1 MHIKR
6 LQENQKK
13 LQQKISDF
21 YTSRGLQVYIK
32 DLLPETINIERVINK
47 VENVIPSGLM
57 SEVEM
62 ILIGEFDEFA
72 ERSITAAFKD
82 GALYISNMQDDEE
95 DLVDDIVHEIAHS
108 LEQPHGMLIYGDEKV
123 KNEFLQ
129 KRSRLHRILWGH
141 GIKAPKS
148 FFTNIEYDE
157 EFDDFLLHKVGYDK
171 LRQYCVGLFINAY
184 APTSLREYFATAFT
198 DFILQPDGHEYLK
211 KISPEVYKKISELYE
226 NEKLDNALGTGYNI

>member
-21 YTSRGLQVYIK
+21 YTPRGLQVYVK
-32 DLLPETINIERVINK
+32 DSPPETVNLERVINK
-47 VENVIPSGLM
+47 VENIIPSGLM

-62 ILIGEFDEFA
+62 ILIGEFDDFI

-95 DLVDDIVHEIAHS
+95 DMIDDIVHEIAHS
-108 LEQPHGMLIYGDEKV
+108 LEQPHGRLIYGDEKV

-129 KRSRLHRILWGH
+129 KRERLHRILWGH
-141 GIKAPKS
+141 DIKVPKA

-157 EFDDFLLHKVGYDK
+157 EFDNFLLHKVGYDK

-184 APTSLREYFATAFT
+184 APTSLREYFATAFA
-198 DFILQPDGHEYLK
+198 DFILEPDGHEYLK

-226 NEKLDNALGTGYNI
+226 NEKLDNAFESGYNI